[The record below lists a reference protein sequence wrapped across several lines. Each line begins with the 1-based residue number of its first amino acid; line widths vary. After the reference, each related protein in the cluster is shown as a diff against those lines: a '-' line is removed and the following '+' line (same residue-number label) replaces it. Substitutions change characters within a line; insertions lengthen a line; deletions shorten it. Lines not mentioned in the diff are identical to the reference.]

1 MKRSIVWLLTAA
13 LLITLVGCTAEPQT
27 GNDSATTTESAAET
41 TTTTAETEPT
51 KTTETT
57 KVTEAVTETTST
69 TKAPTSEK
77 ATTTTTTEST
87 GTTKATEE
95 TGKETEET
103 GKATEA
109 VTETTSTT
117 EAPTSEKTTTT
128 TTTRTTTTTTE
139 STGTTTKATEKTS
152 KVTEKTSKK
161 TTTTTAGLT
170 TDAPLTLTLEK
181 YHGEGHLYKDA
192 TVPETNYSLKLTANV
207 DLVNLRLI
215 SIDPE
220 TATPDASLR
229 TLTPLK
235 KGESQYVLTYVNDAN
250 PNRGVVCVD
259 KQGNTYYYAFV
270 YSGNSGRVYLG
281 LLKVTH

>member
-1 MKRSIVWLLTAA
+1 MKRYIVWLLTAA

-27 GNDSATTTESAAET
+27 GNDSAITTESAAET
-41 TTTTAETEPT
+41 TTTTTVTESS
-51 KTTETT
+51 
-57 KVTEAVTETTST
+57 KVTE
-69 TKAPTSEK
+69 
-77 ATTTTTTEST
+77 
-87 GTTKATEE
+87 TTKATEE
-95 TGKETEET
+95 
-103 GKATEA
+103 

-117 EAPTSEKTTTT
+117 EAPTSEKTTKTT
-128 TTTRTTTTTTE
+128 AESTSTTKVTEETGKATEAVTEATSTTEAPTSEKTTTTTTE

-161 TTTTTAGLT
+161 TTTAGLT

-181 YHGEGHLYKDA
+181 YHGEGYLYKDA

-235 KGESQYVLTYVNDAN
+235 KGESQYVLTYVNDAS
-250 PNRGVVCVD
+250 PNRGIVCVD